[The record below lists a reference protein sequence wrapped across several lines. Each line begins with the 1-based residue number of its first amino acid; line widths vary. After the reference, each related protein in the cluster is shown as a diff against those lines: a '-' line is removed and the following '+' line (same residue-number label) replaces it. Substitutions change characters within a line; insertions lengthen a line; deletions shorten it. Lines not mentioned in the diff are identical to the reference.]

1 MTRRKYEPHPVE
13 ARVRASIAAALTMT
27 GEPNV
32 AIAEVVFVGDP
43 MIGRRQRGL
52 VPWSL
57 ADLGRLAE
65 HWGISPEDLLAGPD
79 RTLAVLPAERV
90 AELRRA
96 RGLPVHDTVRAA

>member
-1 MTRRKYEPHPVE
+1 MRRKYEPHPVE
-13 ARVRASIAAALTMT
+13 SRVRASIAAALTMT

-57 ADLGRLAE
+57 ADLGRLAD
-65 HWGISPEDLLAGPD
+65 HWGISPEALLAGPD
-79 RTLAVLPAERV
+79 RTLDELPADRV

-96 RGLPVHDTVRAA
+96 RGLPVHGADLAA